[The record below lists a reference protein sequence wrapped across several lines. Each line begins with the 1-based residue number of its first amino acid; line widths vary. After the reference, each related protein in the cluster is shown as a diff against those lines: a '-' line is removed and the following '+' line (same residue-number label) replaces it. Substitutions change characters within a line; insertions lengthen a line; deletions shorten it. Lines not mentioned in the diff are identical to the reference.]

1 MSQHGYLPEQG
12 HRCGPGKQTFEELDK
27 FLTHPQGYTPGTK
40 TKMTFGRIQNL
51 GPYRANLIAYLRTLS
66 DNPVSLPKAA
76 PASPGSAQN
85 PPQNGNAG
93 NPPPN
98 NKSGG

>member
-1 MSQHGYLPEQG
+1 MSQHGFLRTEQG
-12 HRCGPGKQTFEELDK
+12 HRRGPVKQPFEELDK
-27 FLTHPQGYTPGTK
+27 FLTDPQGYTPGL
-40 TKMTFGRIQNL
+40 KMTFGRNQNP
-51 GPYRANLIAYLRTLS
+51 GHGANLIAYLRTPS

-85 PPQNGNAG
+85 PSQNGIVG

-98 NKSGG
+98 DKSGG